1 MNALWVTPAVV
12 LVAVLVLRRLRPA
25 WYWMAFGVTFAAIRV
40 LVRYRSVMD
49 ACGLTVPPSRWRLAL
64 ARMANRPVPEAR
76 SPRILRLR
84 PTATGLVLRLKL
96 RPGQDAFDFSASSDR
111 LRHSFALHNV
121 VSREIR
127 SGVVELR
134 MTGYDVLKRVRMPPA
149 EPEAEPDAAL
159 RIPVALREDGEVH
172 HRDYREVPHALNV
185 GATKS
190 GKSVYQRTLVV
201 GLAPRN
207 VALVGID
214 CKNGVELSPLAARL
228 TALADNPG
236 EAAEL
241 LVALVAYMGRVYEL
255 IRAEQRISVGLPDAE
270 ITADIWDL
278 PAHLRPVPV
287 VLLVDEVAELAL
299 AANKA
304 EEARRDQIVTNL
316 VRLSQLGRAAGIHLE
331 VCGQRFGSELGKG
344 ITMLRAQLTGR
355 TAHRVN
361 DETSANMAFG
371 DISPDAVLAAV
382 QIDKDRPGTAVAGDS
397 SGGWSRI
404 RAPHTTLRKAVD
416 ICNAH
421 AHRTP
426 EIPELAP
433 FRPQLP
439 ARVLVGEV
447 HPPKPAAASAF

>member
-1 MNALWVTPAVV
+1 MRWQ
-12 LVAVLVLRRLRPA
+12 RPT
-25 WYWMAFGVTFAAIRV
+25 WYWMTFGVTFATIRV
-40 LVRYRSVMD
+40 LIRYRSVMD
-49 ACGLTVPPSRWRLAL
+49 ACGLTVPPSRWRLVL
-64 ARMANRPVPEAR
+64 ARVANRPVPEAR

-84 PTATGLVLRLKL
+84 PTSTGLVLRLKL

-111 LRHSFALHNV
+111 LRHSFAVHNV

-134 MTGYDVLKRVRMPPA
+134 MTGYDVLKRVRMPA
-149 EPEAEPDAAL
+149 AAVSDEPL
-159 RIPVALREDGEVH
+159 RVPVALREDGQVH
-172 HRDYREVPHALNV
+172 HRDYRQVPHALNV

-190 GKSVYQRTLVV
+190 GKSVYQRTLVS
-201 GLAPRN
+201 GLASQN

-214 CKNGVELSPLAARL
+214 CKNGVELSPMARRF
-228 TALADNPG
+228 TALADNPDD
-236 EAAEL
+236 AAEL
-241 LVALVAYMGRVYEL
+241 LAALVQYMGRVYQV
-255 IRAEQRISVGLPDAE
+255 IRAEQRISIDLPDAE

-299 AANKA
+299 AAGKA
-304 EEARRDQIVTNL
+304 DEARRDRIVTDL
-316 VRLSQLGRAAGIHLE
+316 VRLAQLGRAAGIHLE
-331 VCGQRFGSELGKG
+331 ICGQRFGSELGKG

-404 RAPHTTLRKAVD
+404 RAPHTTLRQAVNT
-416 ICNAH
+416 CNAQ

-426 EIPELAP
+426 SIPELEP
-433 FRPQLP
+433 FRPALP
-439 ARVLVGEV
+439 VRVLVGKV
-447 HPPKPAAASAF
+447 QPKTASAPAF

>member
-1 MNALWVTPAVV
+1 MNALWVTLLVV
-12 LVAVLVLRRLRPA
+12 LALALLLRWRRPT
-25 WYWMAFGVTFAAIRV
+25 WYWMTFGVTFATIRV
-40 LVRYRSVMD
+40 LIRYRSVMD
-49 ACGLTVPPSRWRLAL
+49 ACGLTVPPARWRLAL
-64 ARMANRPVPEAR
+64 ARVANRPVPDAR
-76 SPRILRLR
+76 SPRVLRLR

-111 LRHSFALHNV
+111 LRHSFGLHNV

-134 MTGYDVLKRVRMPPA
+134 MTGYDVLERVRMPR
-149 EPEAEPDAAL
+149 AL
-159 RIPVALREDGEVH
+159 PSEVLRVPVALREDGEVH
-172 HRDYREVPHALNV
+172 YRDYRQVPHALNV

-190 GKSVYQRTLVV
+190 GKSVYQRTLVA
-201 GLAPRN
+201 GLAPQN

-214 CKNGVELSPLAARL
+214 CKNGVELSPLAARFS
-228 TALADNPG
+228 ALAENPAD
-236 EAAEL
+236 AAVL
-241 LVALVAYMGRVYEL
+241 LSALVQYMGRVYQV
-255 IRAEQRISVGLPDAE
+255 IRAEQRISVGLPDAA

-287 VLLVDEVAELAL
+287 VVIVDEVAELAL

-304 EEARRDQIVTNL
+304 EEVRRDQIVTDL
-316 VRLSQLGRAAGIHLE
+316 VRLAQLGRAAGIHLE
-331 VCGQRFGSELGKG
+331 ICGQRFGSELGKG

-382 QIDKDRPGTAVAGDS
+382 QIDRDRPGTAVAGDS
-397 SGGWSRI
+397 SGGWSRV
-404 RAPHTTLRKAVD
+404 RAPHTTLRQAVD
-416 ICNAH
+416 TCNAH

-426 EIPELAP
+426 SIPELAP
-433 FRPQLP
+433 FRPALP
-439 ARVLVGEV
+439 PRVHVGKV
-447 HPPKPAAASAF
+447 HPKATAAGAF

>member
-1 MNALWVTPAVV
+1 MDALWVTLLLVV
-12 LVAVLVLRRLRPA
+12 LVVALVLRWLRPT
-25 WYWMAFGVTFAAIRV
+25 WYWMTFGVTFAAIRV

-64 ARMANRPVPEAR
+64 ARVANRPVPESR

-84 PTATGLVLRLKL
+84 PTSTGLVLRLKL

-134 MTGYDVLKRVRMPPA
+134 MTGYDVLKRVRMPSDPPT
-149 EPEAEPDAAL
+149 EVL
-159 RIPVALREDGEVH
+159 RVPVALREDGAVH
-172 HRDYREVPHALNV
+172 HRDYRQVPHALNV

-190 GKSVYQRTLVV
+190 GKSVYQRTLVA

-214 CKNGVELSPLAARL
+214 CKNGVELSPLAARF
-228 TALADNPG
+228 TALADSPA
-236 EAAEL
+236 EAADL
-241 LVALVAYMGRVYEL
+241 LAALVQYMGRVYQV
-255 IRAEQRISVGLPDAE
+255 IRAEQRISVALPDAE

-304 EEARRDQIVTNL
+304 EEIRRDQIVTDL
-316 VRLSQLGRAAGIHLE
+316 VRLAQLGRAAGIHLE
-331 VCGQRFGSELGKG
+331 ICGQRFGSELGKG

-382 QIDKDRPGTAVAGDS
+382 QIDKERPGTAVAGDS

-404 RAPHTTLRKAVD
+404 RAPHTSLRQAVD
-416 ICNAH
+416 VCNAH

-426 EIPELAP
+426 EIPELEP
-433 FRPQLP
+433 FRPVLP
-439 ARVLVGEV
+439 ARVLIGTV
-447 HPPKPAAASAF
+447 HQPKAASAPAF

>member
-1 MNALWVTPAVV
+1 MNALWVTLVVV
-12 LVAVLVLRRLRPA
+12 LALALVLRWRHPT
-25 WYWMAFGVTFAAIRV
+25 WYWMTFGVTFATVRV
-40 LVRYRSVMD
+40 LIRYRSVMD

-64 ARMANRPVPEAR
+64 ARVANRPAPEAR

-84 PTATGLVLRLKL
+84 PTSTGLVLRLKL

-127 SGVVELR
+127 SSVVELR
-134 MTGYDVLKRVRMPPA
+134 MTGYDVLKRVRMPA
-149 EPEAEPDAAL
+149 AAL
-159 RIPVALREDGEVH
+159 PDQPLRVPVALREDGQVH
-172 HRDYREVPHALNV
+172 HRDYRQVPHALNV

-190 GKSVYQRTLVV
+190 GKSVYQRTLVS
-201 GLAPRN
+201 GLASQN

-214 CKNGVELSPLAARL
+214 CKNGVELSPMARRF
-228 TALADNPG
+228 TALADNPDD
-236 EAAEL
+236 AAEL
-241 LVALVAYMGRVYEL
+241 LAALVQYMGRVYEL
-255 IRAEQRISVGLPDAE
+255 IRAEQRISIDLPDAE

-278 PAHLRPVPV
+278 PVHLRPVPV

-299 AANKA
+299 AAGKA
-304 EEARRDQIVTNL
+304 EEARRDQIVTDL
-316 VRLSQLGRAAGIHLE
+316 VRLAQLGRAAGIHLE
-331 VCGQRFGSELGKG
+331 ICGQRFGSELGKG

-404 RAPHTTLRKAVD
+404 RAPHTTLRQAVNT
-416 ICNAH
+416 CNAQ

-426 EIPELAP
+426 NIPELDP
-433 FRPQLP
+433 FRPALP
-439 ARVLVGEV
+439 VRVLVGKV
-447 HPPKPAAASAF
+447 QPKAATAGAF

>member
-1 MNALWVTPAVV
+1 MTALWVTLLVV
-12 LVAVLVLRRLRPA
+12 LVLALVLRWRRPT
-25 WYWMAFGVTFAAIRV
+25 WYWMTFGVTFATIRV
-40 LVRYRSVMD
+40 LIRYRSVMD

-64 ARMANRPVPEAR
+64 ARVANRPVPEAR

-84 PTATGLVLRLKL
+84 PTSTGLVLRLKL

-134 MTGYDVLKRVRMPPA
+134 MTGYDVLKRVRMPAVLPT
-149 EPEAEPDAAL
+149 EVL
-159 RIPVALREDGEVH
+159 RVPVALREDGEVH
-172 HRDYREVPHALNV
+172 HRDYRQVPHALNV

-190 GKSVYQRTLVV
+190 GKSVYQRTLVA
-201 GLAPRN
+201 GLASQN

-214 CKNGVELSPLAARL
+214 CKNGVEHSPLASRF

-236 EAAEL
+236 DAAHL
-241 LVALVAYMGRVYEL
+241 LAALVQYMGRVYPL
-255 IRAEQRISVGLPDAE
+255 IRAEQRISVALPDAE

-287 VLLVDEVAELAL
+287 VLFVDEVAELAL
-299 AANKA
+299 AANKV
-304 EEARRDQIVTNL
+304 EEVRRDQIVTDL
-316 VRLSQLGRAAGIHLE
+316 VRLAQLGRAAGIHLE

-382 QIDKDRPGTAVAGDS
+382 QIDKERPGTAVAGDS

-404 RAPHTTLRKAVD
+404 RAPHTTLRQAVD
-416 ICNAH
+416 VCNAH

-426 EIPELAP
+426 EIPELDP
-433 FRPQLP
+433 FRPVLP
-439 ARVLVGEV
+439 ARVHIGKVQ
-447 HPPKPAAASAF
+447 PKTASAPAF

>member
-1 MNALWVTPAVV
+1 MLLVTALI
-12 LVAVLVLRRLRPA
+12 LRWLRPT
-25 WYWMAFGVTFAAIRV
+25 WYWMTFGVTCATIRV

-64 ARMANRPVPEAR
+64 ARVANRPVPEAR

-84 PTATGLVLRLKL
+84 PTSTGLVLRLKL

-111 LRHSFALHNV
+111 LRHSFTLHNV
-121 VSREIR
+121 VSREVR

-134 MTGYDVLKRVRMPPA
+134 MTGYDVLKRVRMPANPP
-149 EPEAEPDAAL
+149 PEVL
-159 RIPVALREDGEVH
+159 RVPVALREDGEVH
-172 HRDYREVPHALNV
+172 HRDYRQVPHALNV

-190 GKSVYQRTLVV
+190 GKSVYQRTLVA
-201 GLAPRN
+201 GLASQR

-214 CKNGVELSPLAARL
+214 CKNGVELSPLARRF
-228 TALADNPG
+228 TALADNPA

-241 LVALVAYMGRVYEL
+241 LAALVQYMGRVYEV
-255 IRAEQRISVGLPDAE
+255 IRAEQRISIDLPDAE

-299 AANKA
+299 AANKT
-304 EEARRDQIVTNL
+304 EEIRRDQIVTDL
-316 VRLSQLGRAAGIHLE
+316 VRLAQLGRAAGIHLE
-331 VCGQRFGSELGKG
+331 ICGQRFGSELGKG

-382 QIDKDRPGTAVAGDS
+382 QIDKDRPGSAVAGDS
-397 SGGWSRI
+397 SGGWCRI
-404 RAPHTTLRKAVD
+404 RAPHTTLRQAVD

-426 EIPELAP
+426 EIPELEP
-433 FRPQLP
+433 FRPALP
-439 ARVLVGEV
+439 ARVLVGKV
-447 HPPKPAAASAF
+447 QPKTASAPAF